1 MPWKTTTPMEEAL
14 RFVTLAQTER
24 FTLTELCGQFCIS
37 RKTAYKHLERYAAGG
52 YKALAPRTSRPLH
65 SPVRTDEAIA
75 ALILAERRLH
85 RTWGPKKLRVVLETK
100 HGGAEK
106 GSG

>member
-37 RKTAYKHLERYAAGG
+37 RRHANRVWLRNVELDSGGVGSLRGEKKQEAG
-52 YKALAPRTSRPLH
+52 R
-65 SPVRTDEAIA
+65 
-75 ALILAERRLH
+75 
-85 RTWGPKKLRVVLETK
+85 
-100 HGGAEK
+100 
-106 GSG
+106 